1 MGFLDKGPRSAT
13 VRAIPDTVCLAVDV
27 FYLLKLEEE
36 EQDALQVAIYKM
48 FSQILASRLRD
59 TTDKYVEVKKELD
72 GLRGNL

>member
-13 VRAIPDTVCLAVDV
+13 VRAIADTVCLAVDV

-36 EQDALQVAIYKM
+36 GQGAFQVAIYKM

-59 TTDKYVEVKKELD
+59 TIDKYIEVKKELD
-72 GLRGNL
+72 GLIGNL